1 MPSKSLIER
10 TEKRKYRKYGT
21 WIPAL
26 FNMADILMVNLLY
39 WLTIAM
45 GSQYGE
51 DICRGWVLCNVACLL
66 PLAVQFVKHDN
77 YRTILLD
84 HTVVRAFRA
93 VGLHCLAFLSL
104 QEIFGHNLGV
114 ASYGLLYGVMI
125 VAWPAGWTLSRFM
138 IKHMRSQGRN
148 FVRVVIVGTNTT
160 AHRLYHEMNSDAGY
174 GLCIMGFID
183 DDKPEGELPAP
194 YIGSLDV
201 LDAYVKEHNVDEI
214 YFAWSGE
221 KAQALSRVLKIAD
234 DNVVSFYY
242 VPQISRYV
250 RRHFESRSIGAM
262 NVLSLL
268 RNPLSNPLN
277 RGIKRL
283 FDIVFSSVFLVFFP
297 LILIPVAIA
306 IKLSSPGPVF
316 FKQKRTGYRGRT
328 FNCLKFRTMRVN
340 AAADTAQ
347 ATKDDPRK
355 TKVGDFLR
363 KTSLDE
369 LPQFINVFLGDMSVV
384 GPRPHMLKQ
393 TESYTQ
399 LIDKYMVRHV
409 VKPGITG
416 WAQVN
421 GYRGLTDEVWK
432 MEKRVEYDVWY
443 IEHWHFFLDMKII
456 ARTVLNAVH
465 GESNAF

>member
-1 MPSKSLIER
+1 M
-10 TEKRKYRKYGT
+10 KRKSEIEKKLGKKYGA
-21 WIPAL
+21 WIPTIFAVMDVL
-26 FNMADILMVNLLY
+26 IINVLY
-39 WLTIAM
+39 LLTIVM
-45 GSQYGE
+45 GSQPDVLIY
-51 DICRGWVLCNVACLL
+51 RGWIFCNVAYLL
-66 PLAVQFVKHDN
+66 PLLVQFTAHDN
-77 YRTILLD
+77 CRTVLLD
-84 HTVVRAFRA
+84 HTVVRAFRT
-93 VGLHCLAFLSL
+93 VGLHALMFLSL
-104 QEIFGHNLGV
+104 QELFSSSVGI
-114 ASYGLLYGVMI
+114 AAYGKFYGAMLV
-125 VAWPAGWTLSRFM
+125 VLPFAWMLSRM
-138 IKHMRSQGRN
+138 MLKKLRSKGRN
-148 FVRVVIVGTNTT
+148 FVRVVIVGTNST
-160 AHRLYHEMNSDAGY
+160 AQRLYQEMNSDAGY
-174 GLCIMGFID
+174 GFSVRGFID
-183 DDKPEGELPAP
+183 DEEPEGELPAP

-201 LDAYVKEHNVDEI
+201 LDSYVKDHHIDEI

-221 KAQALSRVLKIAD
+221 KAQALSQVLKIAD

-242 VPQISRYV
+242 VPQISRFV
-250 RRHFESRSIGAM
+250 RRHFESKSIGAM

-268 RNPLSNPLN
+268 RNPLSNPLS
-277 RGIKRL
+277 RGLKRC
-283 FDIVFSSVFLVFFP
+283 FDILFSSIFLVFFP

-306 IKLSSPGPVF
+306 IKISSPGPIF

-340 AAADTAQ
+340 DAADSAQ

-363 KTSLDE
+363 RTSLDE

-443 IEHWHFFLDMKII
+443 IEHWHFFLDLKII
-456 ARTVLNAVH
+456 ARTVLNAIH

>member
-1 MPSKSLIER
+1 MTGKPVIEKKTHR
-10 TEKRKYRKYGT
+10 QYGA
-21 WIPAL
+21 WIPVIFAL
-26 FNMADILMVNLLY
+26 TDIVMINVLY
-39 WLTIAM
+39 WLTISM
-45 GSQYGE
+45 GVVGN
-51 DICRGWVLCNVACLL
+51 DAVCRGWIFCNAAYLL
-66 PLAVQFVKHDN
+66 PLMVQFVAHDN
-77 YRTILLD
+77 CRTILLD

-93 VGLHCLAFLSL
+93 VGLHALMFLSL
-104 QEIFGHNLGV
+104 QQLFGDTLG
-114 ASYGLLYGVMI
+114 AAAYGKFYGVML
-125 VAWPAGWTLSRFM
+125 VAWPLAWALSRM
-138 IKHMRSQGRN
+138 MLKRLRSQGRN

-174 GLCIMGFID
+174 GFCVMGFID
-183 DDKPEGELPAP
+183 DEKPEDDLPAP

-201 LDAYVKEHNVDEI
+201 LDAYVKNNVVDEI

-250 RRHFESRSIGAM
+250 RRHFESKNIGAM

-277 RGIKRL
+277 RGLKRC
-283 FDIVFSSVFLVFFP
+283 FDIVFSAIFLVFFP

-306 IKLSSPGPVF
+306 IKMSSPGPVF

-340 AAADTAQ
+340 AVADTAQ

-456 ARTVLNAVH
+456 VRTVINAIH

>member
-1 MPSKSLIER
+1 M
-10 TEKRKYRKYGT
+10 
-21 WIPAL
+21 

-125 VAWPAGWTLSRFM
+125 VAWPAERTLSRFM
-138 IKHMRSQGRN
+138 LKHMRSQGRN

-174 GLCIMGFID
+174 GFCIMGFID
-183 DDKPEGELPAP
+183 DEKPEGELPAP

-201 LDAYVKEHNVDEI
+201 LDAYVKERNVDEI

-363 KTSLDE
+363 KTSLDDVR
-369 LPQFINVFLGDMSVV
+369 QCINVFLGDMCVV

>member
-125 VAWPAGWTLSRFM
+125 VAWPAERTLSRFM
-138 IKHMRSQGRN
+138 LKHMRSQGRN

-174 GLCIMGFID
+174 GFCIMGFID
-183 DDKPEGELPAP
+183 DEKPEGELPAP

-201 LDAYVKEHNVDEI
+201 LDAYVKERNVDEI

-221 KAQALSRVLKIAD
+221 K
-234 DNVVSFYY
+234 
-242 VPQISRYV
+242 
-250 RRHFESRSIGAM
+250 
-262 NVLSLL
+262 
-268 RNPLSNPLN
+268 
-277 RGIKRL
+277 
-283 FDIVFSSVFLVFFP
+283 
-297 LILIPVAIA
+297 
-306 IKLSSPGPVF
+306 SPGAVACT
-316 FKQKRTGYRGRT
+316 QNCGRQ
-328 FNCLKFRTMRVN
+328 CGVVLLC
-340 AAADTAQ
+340 AADFA
-347 ATKDDPRK
+347 
-355 TKVGDFLR
+355 LR
-363 KTSLDE
+363 A
-369 LPQFINVFLGDMSVV
+369 P
-384 GPRPHMLKQ
+384 
-393 TESYTQ
+393 
-399 LIDKYMVRHV
+399 
-409 VKPGITG
+409 
-416 WAQVN
+416 
-421 GYRGLTDEVWK
+421 
-432 MEKRVEYDVWY
+432 
-443 IEHWHFFLDMKII
+443 
-456 ARTVLNAVH
+456 
-465 GESNAF
+465 AFRE

>member
-51 DICRGWVLCNVACLL
+51 DICCGWVLCNVACLL

-125 VAWPAGWTLSRFM
+125 VAWPAERTLSRFM
-138 IKHMRSQGRN
+138 LKHMRSQGRN

-160 AHRLYHEMNSDAGY
+160 AHRLSHEMNSDAGY
-174 GLCIMGFID
+174 GFCIMGFID
-183 DDKPEGELPAP
+183 DEKPEGELPAP

-201 LDAYVKEHNVDEI
+201 LDAYVKERNVDEI

>member
-1 MPSKSLIER
+1 M
-10 TEKRKYRKYGT
+10 
-21 WIPAL
+21 

-125 VAWPAGWTLSRFM
+125 VAWPAERTLSRFM
-138 IKHMRSQGRN
+138 LKHMRSQGRN

-174 GLCIMGFID
+174 GFCIMGFID
-183 DDKPEGELPAP
+183 DEKPEGELPAP

-201 LDAYVKEHNVDEI
+201 LDAYVKERNVDEI

-421 GYRGLTDEVWK
+421 GCLLYTSPSPRD
-432 MEKRVEYDVWY
+432 
-443 IEHWHFFLDMKII
+443 
-456 ARTVLNAVH
+456 
-465 GESNAF
+465 

>member
-45 GSQYGE
+45 ASQYGE

-125 VAWPAGWTLSRFM
+125 VAWPAERTLSRFM
-138 IKHMRSQGRN
+138 LKHMRSQGRN

-174 GLCIMGFID
+174 GFCIMGFID
-183 DDKPEGELPAP
+183 DEKPEGELPAP

-201 LDAYVKEHNVDEI
+201 LDAYVKERSVDEI

-234 DNVVSFYY
+234 DNVVPFYY

-250 RRHFESRSIGAM
+250 RRHFYSRSIGAM

-432 MEKRVEYDVWY
+432 IEKRVEYDVWY

>member
-1 MPSKSLIER
+1 M
-10 TEKRKYRKYGT
+10 
-21 WIPAL
+21 

-125 VAWPAGWTLSRFM
+125 VAWPAERTLSRFM
-138 IKHMRSQGRN
+138 LKHMRSQGRN

-174 GLCIMGFID
+174 GFCIMGFID
-183 DDKPEGELPAP
+183 DEKPEGELPAP

-201 LDAYVKEHNVDEI
+201 LDAYVKERNVDEI

-277 RGIKRL
+277 RGITRL

-306 IKLSSPGPVF
+306 LKLSSPGPVF

-384 GPRPHMLKQ
+384 GPRPHMLKP

-399 LIDKYMVRHV
+399 FIDNYMVRHV
-409 VKPGITG
+409 VEPGITG
-416 WAQVN
+416 RAQVN

>member
-51 DICRGWVLCNVACLL
+51 DICCGWVLCNVACLL

-84 HTVVRAFRA
+84 HTVVRAFCA

-125 VAWPAGWTLSRFM
+125 VAWPAERTLSRFM
-138 IKHMRSQGRN
+138 LKHMRSQGRN

-174 GLCIMGFID
+174 GFCIMGFID
-183 DDKPEGELPAP
+183 DEKPEGELPAP

-201 LDAYVKEHNVDEI
+201 LDAYVKERNVDEI

-355 TKVGDFLR
+355 TIVGDFLR

-421 GYRGLTDEVWK
+421 GYRGPTDEVWK

>member
-1 MPSKSLIER
+1 MI
-10 TEKRKYRKYGT
+10 TMKRRSEIDKKLGKKYGA
-21 WIPAL
+21 WIPAI
-26 FNMADILMVNLLY
+26 FAVMDVVIINVLY
-39 WLTIAM
+39 FLTIVM
-45 GSQYGE
+45 GSQPDVLIY
-51 DICRGWVLCNVACLL
+51 RGWIFCNVAYLL
-66 PLAVQFVKHDN
+66 PLLVQFTAHDN
-77 YRTILLD
+77 CRTVLLD
-84 HTVVRAFRA
+84 HTVVRAFRT
-93 VGLHCLAFLSL
+93 VGLHALMFLSL
-104 QEIFGHNLGV
+104 QELFSSSVGI
-114 ASYGLLYGVMI
+114 AAYGKFYGAMLV
-125 VAWPAGWTLSRFM
+125 VLPFAWMFSRM
-138 IKHMRSQGRN
+138 MLKKLRSKGRN
-148 FVRVVIVGTNTT
+148 FVRVVIVGTNST
-160 AHRLYHEMNSDAGY
+160 AHRLYQEMNSDAGY
-174 GLCIMGFID
+174 GFSVRGFID
-183 DDKPEGELPAP
+183 DEEPEGELPAP

-201 LDAYVKEHNVDEI
+201 LDSYVKDHHIDEI

-221 KAQALSRVLKIAD
+221 KAQALSQVLKIAD

-250 RRHFESRSIGAM
+250 RRHFESKSIGAM

-268 RNPLSNPLN
+268 RNPLSNPLS
-277 RGIKRL
+277 RGLKRC
-283 FDIVFSSVFLVFFP
+283 FDILFSSIFLVFFP

-306 IKLSSPGPVF
+306 IKISSPGPIF

-328 FNCLKFRTMRVN
+328 FNCWKFRTMRVN
-340 AAADTAQ
+340 DAADSAQ

-363 KTSLDE
+363 RTSLDE

-443 IEHWHFFLDMKII
+443 IEHWHFFLDLKII
-456 ARTVLNAVH
+456 VRTVLNAVH

>member
-51 DICRGWVLCNVACLL
+51 DICCGWVLCNVACLL

-125 VAWPAGWTLSRFM
+125 VAWPAERTLSRFM
-138 IKHMRSQGRN
+138 LKHMRSQGRN

-174 GLCIMGFID
+174 GFCIMGFID
-183 DDKPEGELPAP
+183 DEKPEGELPAP

-201 LDAYVKEHNVDEI
+201 LDAYVKERNVDEI

-262 NVLSLL
+262 NVLSFL

-347 ATKDDPRK
+347 TTKDDPRK
-355 TKVGDFLR
+355 TKVGGFLR

>member
-10 TEKRKYRKYGT
+10 TEKRKYRKYGA

-125 VAWPAGWTLSRFM
+125 VAWPAERTLSRFM
-138 IKHMRSQGRN
+138 LKHMRSQGRN

-160 AHRLYHEMNSDAGY
+160 AHRLYHEMNTGY
-174 GLCIMGFID
+174 GFCIMGFID

-201 LDAYVKEHNVDEI
+201 LDAYVKERNVDEI

-268 RNPLSNPLN
+268 RNPLINPLN

>member
-1 MPSKSLIER
+1 M
-10 TEKRKYRKYGT
+10 
-21 WIPAL
+21 

-125 VAWPAGWTLSRFM
+125 VAWPAERTLSRFM
-138 IKHMRSQGRN
+138 LKHMRSQGRN

-174 GLCIMGFID
+174 GFCIMGFID
-183 DDKPEGELPAP
+183 DEKPEGELPAP

-201 LDAYVKEHNVDEI
+201 LDAYVKERNVDEI

-268 RNPLSNPLN
+268 RNPLS
-277 RGIKRL
+277 
-283 FDIVFSSVFLVFFP
+283 
-297 LILIPVAIA
+297 ILIPVAIA

>member
-125 VAWPAGWTLSRFM
+125 VAWPAERTLSRFM
-138 IKHMRSQGRN
+138 LKHMRSQGRN

-174 GLCIMGFID
+174 GFCIMGFID
-183 DDKPEGELPAP
+183 DEKPEGELPAP

-201 LDAYVKEHNVDEI
+201 LDAYVKERNVDEI

-369 LPQFINVFLGDMSVV
+369 LPQFILGDMSVV

>member
-1 MPSKSLIER
+1 
-10 TEKRKYRKYGT
+10 
-21 WIPAL
+21 
-26 FNMADILMVNLLY
+26 
-39 WLTIAM
+39 
-45 GSQYGE
+45 
-51 DICRGWVLCNVACLL
+51 
-66 PLAVQFVKHDN
+66 
-77 YRTILLD
+77 
-84 HTVVRAFRA
+84 
-93 VGLHCLAFLSL
+93 
-104 QEIFGHNLGV
+104 
-114 ASYGLLYGVMI
+114 MI
-125 VAWPAGWTLSRFM
+125 VAWPAERTLSRFM
-138 IKHMRSQGRN
+138 LKHMRSQGRN

-174 GLCIMGFID
+174 GFCIMGFID
-183 DDKPEGELPAP
+183 DEKPEGELPAP

-201 LDAYVKEHNVDEI
+201 LDAYVKERNVDEI